1 MKADRVDELLG
12 QWAEERPELDVSG
25 LDVVAR
31 VQDAAKMLR
40 RNEDNALADL
50 GLQMWEY
57 DVLSALRR
65 QGEPFELTASE
76 LARESLLSTGAM
88 TNRVDRLEERSL
100 VTRVSDAEDRR
111 VVRVRLTPVGR
122 RLADDAVE
130 ARLTAAERQL
140 AKLSGAEKAALA
152 DGLRKL
158 ILTDENETG

>member
-1 MKADRVDELLG
+1 MD

-31 VQDAAKMLR
+31 VQDAAKLLR
-40 RNEDNALADL
+40 RNEDAALEDL

-88 TNRVDRLEERSL
+88 TNRIDRLEQRSL
-100 VTRVSDAEDRR
+100 VTRVADQDDRR
-111 VVRVRLTPVGR
+111 VVRVRLTATGR
-122 RLADDAVE
+122 QLADNAVE

-140 AKLSGAEKAALA
+140 AKLSRKEKAALA

-158 ILTDENETG
+158 ILTDDNQTD